1 MSQPRLVQFATL
13 SFAYFAA
20 LGLFAPYASLWFS
33 ALGFSTIAIGVISAL
48 QSCSRLVA
56 PYAWSWAGDHSGRR
70 VELIRIATLGCMVS
84 ALGLLG
90 VKAAVPVAL
99 MTGLL
104 FLSNSGVVPLYET
117 VLAHLLQTEHGM
129 DRARYGRVRMWGS
142 VGFIVSVGLF
152 GAWFQWAGIET
163 FPWMVA
169 AMNSF
174 LLWAAFRLSPTRES
188 AIHDEPPPPVLGRLL
203 RPEVQWFFASIFF
216 TVLAHSVMGGFFSL
230 YLESLGYGP
239 AATGALWAL
248 AVAAEILFFATQG
261 RWLRSGSPHDW
272 LVFVAAVTLVRF
284 SVTAG
289 LGNWT
294 WMLILAQL
302 THSVTFAGHHAT
314 CIALISRYFPDRARG
329 RGQALYAM
337 LGYGVPG
344 VLGGL
349 GGGWIISH
357 LGFEAAFWA
366 SAASGALALLAS
378 WKARQLDLTL
388 EPGGD
393 GRADDPSS
401 APLNP

>member
-1 MSQPRLVQFATL
+1 MSQPRLAQFATL

-20 LGLFAPYASLWFS
+20 LGLFSPYASLWFS

-70 VELIRIATLGCMVS
+70 VELIRIATVGCLLS

-90 VKAAVPVAL
+90 VKSAVAVAL

-104 FLSNSGVVPLYET
+104 YLSNSGVVPLYET
-117 VLAHLLQTEHGM
+117 VLAHLLQTKDGL

-152 GAWFQWAGIET
+152 GAWFQWGGIQT
-163 FPWMVA
+163 FPWTVA
-169 AMNSF
+169 AVNGF
-174 LLWAAFRLSPTRES
+174 LLWTAFRLSPTRAS
-188 AIHDEPPPPVLGRLL
+188 ATHDEPPPVLGRLL

-239 AATGALWAL
+239 AAIGALWAL

-261 RWLRSGSPHDW
+261 RWLRRGSPHDW
-272 LVFVAAVTLVRF
+272 LVFVAVLTLIRF
-284 SVTAG
+284 AVTAG
-289 LGNWT
+289 LGTWT
-294 WMLILAQL
+294 LMLVLAQL
-302 THSVTFAGHHAT
+302 THSVTFAGHHAS

-366 SAASGALALLAS
+366 SAASGALALVAA
-378 WKARQLDLTL
+378 WKARQSDLAV
-388 EPGGD
+388 EPEGSGC
-393 GRADDPSS
+393 ADDPSS
-401 APLNP
+401 PPLNP